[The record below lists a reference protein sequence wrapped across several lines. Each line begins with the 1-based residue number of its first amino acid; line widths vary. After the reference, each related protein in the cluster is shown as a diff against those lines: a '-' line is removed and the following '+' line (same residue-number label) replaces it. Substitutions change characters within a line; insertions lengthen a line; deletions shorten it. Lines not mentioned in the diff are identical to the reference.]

1 MRIQLHFFCIT
12 LPPHAITTVPAPQL
26 HHLGNCLIIDLFHAG
41 FLASHGGLHVQ
52 EVPYRGPEIGDT
64 TRLPESDEINMKR
77 FFKNF
82 GWVCLGI
89 FLQFKFNILYGIVFL
104 ENLNFH
110 DRTYYVEMK
119 LDKKNSDLRILNV
132 GTTVHH
138 SLGSDYFAN
147 VYIPDRYQV
156 LNQKP
161 YQGTEVMPGYLAYKM
176 PMKRKYR
183 DVLATADFIIA
194 PATKEEEVSPTPIV
208 VHFENLKQRL
218 HTDKSYVLSLKDRQ
232 IQLEGPEIAEKTYPQ
247 KWGM

>member
-1 MRIQLHFFCIT
+1 
-12 LPPHAITTVPAPQL
+12 
-26 HHLGNCLIIDLFHAG
+26 
-41 FLASHGGLHVQ
+41 
-52 EVPYRGPEIGDT
+52 
-64 TRLPESDEINMKR
+64 MKR

-110 DRTYYVEMK
+110 DRTYFVKMK
-119 LDKKNSDLRILNV
+119 LDEKDSPVRVLNV

-147 VYIPDRYQV
+147 VYIPDSYEV
-156 LNQKP
+156 LNQEP
-161 YQGTEVMPGYLAYKM
+161 YQGTEALPGYLAYKM

-183 DVLATADFIIA
+183 DVLASADFIL
-194 PATKEEEVSPTPIV
+194 TKAKDDEEVPPSPIV
-208 VHFENLKQRL
+208 VHFENMKQRL
-218 HTDKSYVLSLKDRQ
+218 HTDKSYMLSIEDSQLK
-232 IQLEGPEIAEKTYPQ
+232 LEGPEVGQKTYPQ